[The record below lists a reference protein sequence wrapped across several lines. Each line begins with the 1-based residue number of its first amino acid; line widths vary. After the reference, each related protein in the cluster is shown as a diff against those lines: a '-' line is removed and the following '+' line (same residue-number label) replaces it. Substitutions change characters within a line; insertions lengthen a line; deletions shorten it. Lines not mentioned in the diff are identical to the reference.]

1 MIYTKTRIEIMQPI
15 HITVKYWQ
23 ASLFFIFLC
32 LMTVFFAIVI
42 VGYDSNVKISK
53 PEFVGFIMLPYLILT
68 LIRTSEDIFGSLP
81 RFSISADGIIDN
93 RNGMGLIKWVDIQDI
108 TYVRTRY
115 QDLLGFKLVNPQ
127 EYTQKLNLIAHVI
140 NIYNQTFHHNDVTV
154 NIMSCNLPCEEIER
168 IAKDYWKRN
177 RFSNTFLNV

>member
-1 MIYTKTRIEIMQPI
+1 MQPI

-32 LMTVFFAIVI
+32 LMTVLFVIVI

-68 LIRTSEDIFGSLP
+68 LIRTSKDIFGSLP

-127 EYTQKLNLIAHVI
+127 EYTQKLN
-140 NIYNQTFHHNDVTV
+140 
-154 NIMSCNLPCEEIER
+154 
-168 IAKDYWKRN
+168 
-177 RFSNTFLNV
+177 

>member
-1 MIYTKTRIEIMQPI
+1 MQPI

-53 PEFVGFIMLPYLILT
+53 PEFVGFIMLPNLILT
-68 LIRTSEDIFGSLP
+68 LIRTSKDIFGSLP
-81 RFSISADGIIDN
+81 RFSISADGIVDN

-108 TYVRTRY
+108 TYVHTRY

-127 EYTQKLNLIAHVI
+127 
-140 NIYNQTFHHNDVTV
+140 
-154 NIMSCNLPCEEIER
+154 
-168 IAKDYWKRN
+168 
-177 RFSNTFLNV
+177 